1 MLTVVRA
8 VVRAA
13 NLFRPVR
20 VESLE
25 SFIVFLKSLCCPDVA
40 VTAEFLAKD
49 DTDSADVFTC
59 TICFSAVSPNGR
71 SVIYSREF
79 TWSKRIVGITLDL
92 KNMETRTVLSWR
104 LRSIADA
111 EFTKIRKEV
120 PDIRVG
126 IVDLNGDRLVMT
138 GDGHWSR

>member
-1 MLTVVRA
+1 MLTVVKA

-13 NLFRPVR
+13 NLLRPVR
-20 VESLE
+20 VEILA
-25 SFIVFLKSLCCPDVA
+25 SFVAFLKYLGCAS

-59 TICFSAVSPNGR
+59 TICFSAVSPGGR
-71 SVIYSREF
+71 HLIYSREL

-92 KNMETRTVLSWR
+92 KNSETRTVLFGR
-104 LRSIADA
+104 LCSIAEA
-111 EFTKIRKEV
+111 EFTKIRKEM

-126 IVDLNGDRLVMT
+126 IVDLNGDRWIVT
-138 GDGHWSR
+138 GDGRWSKK